1 MRSQRPPISSCSACR
16 VGWPP
21 RSCPASWSGGVR
33 VVDLS
38 ADYRYRSLALWQ
50 AVYSSEAVQFP
61 RVDGAL
67 CEEAV
72 YGLPEWE
79 EARLGQA
86 RLVAAPGCFPTAGL
100 LPLLPFL
107 QQGLIE
113 TKGIIIDAKTG
124 CSGGGRAAKEHLL
137 LAEASEAVVPY
148 GVVGHRHTSE
158 IEQAASLAVGQP
170 IQLQFT
176 PHLMPMVRGLL
187 ATVYGRLRDP
197 GLTAEDCT
205 TLLRA
210 AYRNSPCVEV
220 LPVGTYPSTK
230 WVRQTNRALLSV
242 QVDKRTGQLILL
254 CAIDNLV
261 KGQAGQGVAV
271 PQPDGRPAGGNRPAA
286 AALLSLSLFPALS
299 SQGDG
304 QRQEPMFL
312 ALDALRQAAV
322 AVTVQHRHSGLG
334 QDRSAIDHLTNQVG
348 GAARQGH
355 PCRQGLADGV
365 LPAEAGQQRRVNVQ
379 KPGWEGF
386 DQPGGDDPHPARH
399 HHQVDTGCGEG
410 LDQGLI
416 EILPLAIQAVI
427 QADAVHSKPLGP
439 PLGATARVVDHQQLH
454 RRVQRSVPA
463 AGYQR
468 FEIGSMA

>member
-1 MRSQRPPISSCSACR
+1 MSRSVAAQR
-16 VGWPP
+16 VGVIGASGYGGLQTLRLLQGHP
-21 RSCPASWSGGVR
+21 RLEVTFLGGERSAGKRWSELAPFLPLPGDPLVSTPDPDAIAAAADFAVLSLPSGLASTLVPGLLERGVR

-50 AVYSSEAVQFP
+50 TVYSSEAVQYP
-61 RVDGAL
+61 RVDEAL
-67 CEEAV
+67 CQEAV

-107 QQGLIE
+107 KQGLIE
-113 TKGIIIDAKTG
+113 AKGIIIDAKTG

-137 LAEASEAVVPY
+137 LAEASEAVMPY

-158 IEQAASLAVGQP
+158 IEQAASLVAGHP

-210 AYRNSPCVEV
+210 AYRTSTCVEV

-254 CAIDNLV
+254 CAIDNLI
-261 KGQAGQGVAV
+261 KGQAGQGV
-271 PQPDGRPAGGNRPAA
+271 QCLNLMAG
-286 AALLSLSLFPALS
+286 
-299 SQGDG
+299 
-304 QRQEPMFL
+304 
-312 ALDALRQAAV
+312 
-322 AVTVQHRHSGLG
+322 
-334 QDRSAIDHLTNQVG
+334 
-348 GAARQGH
+348 
-355 PCRQGLADGV
+355 
-365 LPAEAGQQRRVNVQ
+365 LPAE
-379 KPGWEGF
+379 
-386 DQPGGDDPHPARH
+386 
-399 HHQVDTGCGEG
+399 TG
-410 LDQGLI
+410 
-416 EILPLAIQAVI
+416 LPLL
-427 QADAVHSKPLGP
+427 PFYP
-439 PLGATARVVDHQQLH
+439 
-454 RRVQRSVPA
+454 
-463 AGYQR
+463 
-468 FEIGSMA
+468 